1 MSITDIIYTVI
12 AGGLLGALGQGIRIA
27 VGLKKLS
34 DSNAQQVASGNT
46 PEKMDTGRLLVSI
59 FIGFVAGA
67 IGMIIKGASLKTA
80 DGYQTEA
87 IVTIIAIG
95 YAGADFIE
103 GFFQT
108 YLNKVKTA
116 APVTIEATPP
126 VTVSVEKATVASP
139 VTVSVE
145 KATATSVSV
154 EEEPELVADEYTPQ
168 HNNALG

>member
-12 AGGLLGALGQGIRIA
+12 AGGLLGAIGQGIRIA

-34 DSNAQQVASGNT
+34 DSNAQQVAAGST
-46 PEKMDTGRLLVSI
+46 PEKMDAGRLWVSI

-67 IGMIIKGASLKTA
+67 IGMIIKGTSLKTA

-108 YLNKVKTA
+108 SLNKVKAVVPA
-116 APVTIEATPP
+116 APVTITATPP
-126 VTVSVEKATVASP
+126 VTVSVEQATP
-139 VTVSVE
+139 VN
-145 KATATSVSV
+145 
-154 EEEPELVADEYTPQ
+154 EEPELVADEYTPQ

>member
-34 DSNAQQVASGNT
+34 DANAQQVASGKT
-46 PEKMDTGRLLVSI
+46 PDKMDTARLAVSL

-67 IGMIIKGASLKTA
+67 MGMLIKGASLKAA
-80 DGYQTEA
+80 DGYQAEA

-95 YAGADFIE
+95 YAGTDFIE
-103 GFFQT
+103 GFFQA
-108 YLNKVKTA
+108 YLNNVKA
-116 APVTIEATPP
+116 AMPVTIAATPP
-126 VTVSVEKATVASP
+126 VTVSVDKPTAAAP
-139 VTVSVE
+139 LTVSVE
-145 KATATSVSV
+145 NATIPHMAV
-154 EEEPELVADEYTPQ
+154 EEEPELVADEYTPT

>member
-12 AGGLLGALGQGIRIA
+12 AGGLLGAMGQGIRIA

-34 DSNAQQVASGNT
+34 DSNAQKIAKADVNDP
-46 PEKMDTGRLLVSI
+46 PEKMDNGRLWVSI

-67 IGMIIKGASLKTA
+67 IGMIIKGTSLKGA

-95 YAGADFIE
+95 YAGSDFIE

-108 YLNKVKTA
+108 YMNKVKPVVAA
-116 APVTIEATPP
+116 APAAVTIAATPP
-126 VTVSVEKATVASP
+126 VKVSVESTIAS
-139 VTVSVE
+139 
-145 KATATSVSV
+145 TSAD
-154 EEEPELVADEYTPQ
+154 EEPELVADEYIPQ

>member
-12 AGGLLGALGQGIRIA
+12 AGGLLGAIGQGIRIA

-34 DSNAQQVASGNT
+34 DSNAQQVASGST
-46 PEKMDTGRLLVSI
+46 PEKMDAGRLWVSI

-108 YLNKVKTA
+108 YLNKVKAVVPA
-116 APVTIEATPP
+116 APITITATPP
-126 VTVSVEKATVASP
+126 VTVSVEKATP
-139 VTVSVE
+139 VD
-145 KATATSVSV
+145 
-154 EEEPELVADEYTPQ
+154 EEPELVADEYTPQ

>member
-1 MSITDIIYTVI
+1 MSITDILYTVI

-34 DSNAQQVASGNT
+34 DYNAQQVASGNA
-46 PEKMDTGRLLVSI
+46 PEKMDTGRLWVSI

-108 YLNKVKTA
+108 YFSKVNAA
-116 APVTIEATPP
+116 APVTITATPP
-126 VTVSVEKATVASP
+126 VTVSVEKATSSP
-139 VTVSVE
+139 VSVD
-145 KATATSVSV
+145 
-154 EEEPELVADEYTPQ
+154 EEPELVADEYTPQ

>member
-34 DSNAQQVASGNT
+34 DSNAQQVASGNA
-46 PEKMDTGRLLVSI
+46 PEKMDAGRLWVSI

-67 IGMIIKGASLKTA
+67 IGMIIKGTSLKTA

-108 YLNKVKTA
+108 YLSKVKAA
-116 APVTIEATPP
+116 APVTITATPP
-126 VTVSVEKATVASP
+126 VTVSVEKTTTAPVA
-139 VTVSVE
+139 VE
-145 KATATSVSV
+145 MTSAAPLAV
-154 EEEPELVADEYTPQ
+154 EEEPELVTDEYTPQ